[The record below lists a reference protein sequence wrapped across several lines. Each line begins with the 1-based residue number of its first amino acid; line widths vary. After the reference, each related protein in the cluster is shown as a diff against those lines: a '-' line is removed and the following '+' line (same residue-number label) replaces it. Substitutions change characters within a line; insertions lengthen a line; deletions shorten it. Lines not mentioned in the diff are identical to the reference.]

1 MQSREEVETTINR
14 IFEKLFEVEPE
25 KLLAGAKLQ
34 DLGLDSLD
42 SVDIV
47 VALEKS
53 FRFRISE
60 EEARRIRT
68 LGDIYGSV
76 MSGLERLEGKPA

>member
-1 MQSREEVETTINR
+1 MQSREEVEATVNQ

-25 KLLAGAKLQ
+25 KLSAAARLE

-47 VALEKS
+47 VALEKA

-60 EEARRIRT
+60 EQARKIRT
-68 LGDIYGSV
+68 LGDIYENV
-76 MSGLERLEGKPA
+76 LAGLRRVEEKTT